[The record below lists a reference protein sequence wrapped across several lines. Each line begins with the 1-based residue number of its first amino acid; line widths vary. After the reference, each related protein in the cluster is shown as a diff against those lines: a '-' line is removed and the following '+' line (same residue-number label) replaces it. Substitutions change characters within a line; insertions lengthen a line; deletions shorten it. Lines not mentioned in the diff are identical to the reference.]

1 MKLWIPIATAAVL
14 ALASDAVAHHS
25 TAYFLKEKMTKV
37 QGRVTRVEWR
47 SPHTTIFVETKEPSG
62 QLVQWR
68 IETNYTALLVR
79 EGWSK
84 DSLKP
89 GDQVSADVFPVADPN
104 ARYAWLLIA
113 TKADGTVL
121 RTGQSSLRQQV
132 GNLPDAAEK

>member
-1 MKLWIPIATAAVL
+1 MRVLCVYAVMTL
-14 ALASDAVAHHS
+14 VTLASDAFAHHS

-47 SPHTTIFVETKEPSG
+47 SPHTTIFIEAKDAAG

-89 GDQVSADVFPVADPN
+89 GDQVTADVYPVADPN
-104 ARYAWLLIA
+104 TRYAWLLIA

-121 RTGQSSLRQQV
+121 RTGQSSLSRQA
-132 GNLPDAAEK
+132 GNIPDPTEK